1 MGILIVSNKLI
12 IRLVY
17 PKLKNLYI
25 LREIVIMSNITHTKI
40 HHMISYP
47 LNGTNYNLCYS
58 IYIHILVIIHH
69 LKPV

>member
-47 LNGTNYNLCYS
+47 VNGTNYNLGYS
-58 IYIHILVIIHH
+58 ICIHVLVISQQ
-69 LKPV
+69 LKPG